1 MAKRRH
7 SKKSKSKP
15 KRIVVKDR
23 RPSKAA
29 IQALIKAQPQW
40 WKMKVRDWMPLVL
53 ELCSRKE
60 KLTRYD
66 PTYRAAHDLIDNER
80 RRQKKRDDCAIQ

>member
-1 MAKRRH
+1 MVKRRH
-7 SKKSKSKP
+7 AETSRPKP
-15 KRIVVKDR
+15 VRIGVKEKEAR
-23 RPSKAA
+23 RAA
-29 IQALIKAQPQW
+29 IEELIKAQPQW

-80 RRQKKRDDCAIQ
+80 RRQKKQDNRANQ